1 MEYPFFVAS
10 PALSQ
15 GIVAALM
22 KGVAF
27 QQSFDAEKAAL
38 EKPISFKRLNKISGT
53 GGVKPADRRKQG

>member
-15 GIVAALM
+15 GIVAARM
-22 KGVAF
+22 EGVAF

-38 EKPISFKRLNKISGT
+38 EKPVSFKRLNEIRGT
-53 GGVKPADRRKQG
+53 GGIKTANRRKQG